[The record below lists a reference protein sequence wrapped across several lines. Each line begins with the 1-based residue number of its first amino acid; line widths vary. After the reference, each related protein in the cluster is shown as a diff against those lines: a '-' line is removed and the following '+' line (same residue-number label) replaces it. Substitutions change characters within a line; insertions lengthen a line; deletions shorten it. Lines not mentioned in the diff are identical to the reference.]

1 MEELKLISRG
11 AESFIYETYFLGIHA
26 ILKKRISKQYREST
40 LDERINRERT
50 IHEAKIMYDAMRA
63 GVPVPAVLYINLEQ
77 KELIIEYIEGESLLE
92 YLKRRNEMEDKFM
105 EELGIIVSRLH
116 RNKIVH
122 GDLTRNN
129 VMVSNNR
136 LFVID
141 FGLSKRSDDV
151 EDIATDIHV
160 FLRSLESIHPEKK
173 EKLYSAF
180 LKGYMALPNFNE
192 VLSTVKEIR
201 MRGRYIEER
210 RNKGSNK

>member
-122 GDLTRNN
+122 GDLTTNN